1 MGDRPGRERRE
12 RYRFDLRDRF
22 ARHRRARHGT
32 RRGWDLLGWRMARR
46 VRTIHRRG
54 RDRCRGHRYRLA
66 ERAEPHQHH
75 HRQDDDRRGAREL
88 EKTGRPGATCQP
100 RRSTVDRAQP
110 SAISGPAECGAS
122 PRQLSSFRS
131 LPARSDRRDPAN
143 GYGRPSRSPRA
154 GMIAV
159 VPSCDPISLQAHW
172 SLYRKAYAPLASLHD
187 TAWAESAD
195 VTAY

>member
-88 EKTGRPGATCQP
+88 EKRDDPERHASLVDRPSIAHNH
-100 RRSTVDRAQP
+100 RRSADLP
-110 SAISGPAECGAS
+110 SAGLRPD
-122 PRQLSSFRS
+122 SFHRF
-131 LPARSDRRDPAN
+131 
-143 GYGRPSRSPRA
+143 GRFPLGRIDEIQPTVTGVRVEAPRA